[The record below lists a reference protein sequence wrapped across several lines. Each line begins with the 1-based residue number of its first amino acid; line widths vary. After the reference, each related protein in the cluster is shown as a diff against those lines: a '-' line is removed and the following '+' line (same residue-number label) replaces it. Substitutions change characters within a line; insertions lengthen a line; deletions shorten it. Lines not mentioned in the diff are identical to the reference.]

1 MGSAPGMESSLSGR
15 LNADG
20 VLQDWRRAG
29 LQARRSSA
37 ALVSIVALTMG
48 ASSVSAGQTVTPP
61 ERAALVQAQTSRGG
75 RAEDVDAL
83 IRVADE
89 AAAKGLPSAP
99 VVNKIREGIA
109 KGVPPARINPVVQ
122 QMVEHLQT
130 ADGIVREGPTPAA
143 AAERAAAV
151 TLLAEALGA
160 GVTPAEVRD
169 LRRQAQP
176 AGVAPLSADAVA
188 SAARGLGFIKDA
200 RLPVT
205 DGSAVIAEASRRGF
219 RGSDLLDLG
228 REVKRRERDY
238 QAGTVTLRGLRD
250 QIARGDRLERLFPD
264 RPANVD
270 RPAGRPDVPAGA
282 ATDRPV
288 RPETTQRPGTP
299 ERPATPERPQPD
311 RPQGR

>member
-1 MGSAPGMESSLSGR
+1 M
-15 LNADG
+15 
-20 VLQDWRRAG
+20 
-29 LQARRSSA
+29 
-37 ALVSIVALTMG
+37 TMG
-48 ASSVSAGQTVTPP
+48 AEARAEAQAVAPP
-61 ERAALVQAQTSRGG
+61 EREALIQLQTSRGG
-75 RAEDVDAL
+75 RAQDVDAL

-122 QMVEHLQT
+122 QLVEHLQT
-130 ADGIVREGPTPAA
+130 ADGIVREGQVPAA

-169 LRRQAQP
+169 LRRQAQAAGQPPMP
-176 AGVAPLSADAVA
+176 AEAVA

-200 RLPVT
+200 RLPVA
-205 DGSAVIAEASRRGF
+205 DGSAVIAEAARRGF

-228 REVKRRERDY
+228 REIKRRETDY
-238 QAGTVTLRGLRD
+238 QSGRVTLRGLRD
-250 QIARGDRLERLFPD
+250 AIARGDRLERLFPD

-282 ATDRPV
+282 TDRPV
-288 RPETTQRPGTP
+288 RPETTQRP
-299 ERPATPERPQPD
+299 ATPDRPQPD
-311 RPQGR
+311 RPQPDRPPGR